1 LKQYRIRES
10 VIIFLSSVL
19 GFSSLAS
26 AQSSPD
32 TEARAIIGLEQSGA
46 SATKAEQHFFF
57 DFFIDR
63 KLKHDWVSLWGNIRI
78 ASFPQQIDTGIAQ
91 FAADFANQVGAI
103 RVNELAESADFA
115 TGLDFH
121 PAGLKWDVGEKAER
135 RLGFIFSVG
144 ASGPFEPTSR
154 LRLFKIPDKA
164 STQYAR
170 FVKEFPEASAAGVT
184 HIGFIPPD
192 RLRFYRA
199 WGAGIRLTTHYFADD
214 KKTESARAPATYS
227 FTLGQDEN
235 VAGGSLKGWVAKFDV
250 FYPLP
255 ITGNGSRFI
264 YLFGNGNMRVAGASN
279 ITPFVLAGPDPG
291 ITGTEPSVAIVARP
305 SNRDSYRLGVGIDA
319 VGLACAI
326 RPVWCK

>member
-1 LKQYRIRES
+1 MPL
-10 VIIFLSSVL
+10 
-19 GFSSLAS
+19 
-26 AQSSPD
+26 AQSGPD
-32 TEARAIIGLEQSGA
+32 TEARAIVGIEQSGA

-63 KLKHDWVSLWGNIRI
+63 KLKHEFVSLWGNVRI
-78 ASFPQQIDTGIAQ
+78 ASFPQQIDTGVAQ
-91 FAADFANQVGAI
+91 FASGFATQVTAV

-121 PAGLKWDVGEKAER
+121 PPGLRWDVGDKAQR

-144 ASGPFEPTSR
+144 ASGPFEPTTR

-164 STQYAR
+164 STQYPR
-170 FVKEFPEASAAGVT
+170 FVKEFPEIATPGVT
-184 HIGFIPPD
+184 HIGLLPPD

-199 WGAGIRLTTHYFADD
+199 WGAGIRLTTHYFTDSA
-214 KKTESARAPATYS
+214 KTSSARAPATYS
-227 FTLGQDEN
+227 FTVGQDEN
-235 VAGGSLKGWVAKFDV
+235 VSGGSLQGWVTKFDV

-255 ITGNGSRFI
+255 VTGRGSRFI

-279 ITPFVLAGPDPG
+279 ITPFVLAGPDPN
-291 ITGTEPSVAIVARP
+291 ITGAEPSVAIVARP

-319 VGLACAI
+319 VGLVCAL
-326 RPVWCK
+326 RPIWCN